1 MTREELAEKFK
12 TIPTFI
18 EKEKYCDCVLI
29 ADCDSYITKISTD
42 GTFYAA
48 PNFGILIR
56 KQGDPQILV
65 LDENFNMTDSFNDY
79 CQVPLTNDKEINKR
93 FDQLVQKI
101 KEIRVQLNIE
111 KARID
116 FK

>member
-12 TIPTFI
+12 TIPTF
-18 EKEKYCDCVLI
+18 KELVKPFNYVLI
-29 ADCDSYITKISTD
+29 ADCANYITKISSD
-42 GTFYAA
+42 DIFYSA